1 MYFENKKYMPCQTNN
16 KLSKSEFSNFSIK
29 TNADQSP
36 VKDVNDHEHIQW
48 LTNMVVSLC
57 VCLLYF

>member
-1 MYFENKKYMPCQTNN
+1 MPCQTNN
-16 KLSKSEFSNFSIK
+16 KLSKSEFSDFSIK

>member
-1 MYFENKKYMPCQTNN
+1 MPCQTNN

-29 TNADQSP
+29 TNVDQSP

-48 LTNMVVSLC
+48 SHGGIF
-57 VCLLYF
+57 VCLLTVFLR

>member
-1 MYFENKKYMPCQTNN
+1 MPCQTTN

-36 VKDVNDHEHIQW
+36 VKDVNDHEHIQ
-48 LTNMVVSLC
+48 
-57 VCLLYF
+57 